1 MNLLFVTKYY
11 PEPRIGGIE
20 RVTKLLTEYFH
31 KQGHHVHCL
40 YFESSEYDGSLGEMI
55 QAHLLEDKYDER
67 WILQYLRSNNI
78 DIVINQ
84 SHFFYSPFLSRL
96 VHKAGGIKLITCC
109 HSSTR
114 METIS
119 RKDALKLSRGLKRW
133 MIRFF
138 YPLFKFYSER
148 KLRKMHLKSFNCSDK
163 TIVLSES
170 IDRQYRRD
178 VLGIFPDDRRLDYIY
193 NPLSFTESIKTDTL
207 HKKENIVLVVAR
219 LYEPQKTLSLLFD
232 AWVKIKSD
240 GWKLVIVGDGED
252 RMLYGQMVND
262 LRITN
267 VKFVGQQSPVSYYEK
282 AKVFAMT
289 SAWEG
294 LPMTILESLQMGCVP
309 IVMDS
314 FPAAKELIDDGKNG
328 ILVAYPDVAA
338 FAAKLQHLMTD
349 DKMRQSMAHEC
360 LLSSKRFAMEAIG
373 KRWMEVIG
381 QMIAK

>member
-1 MNLLFVTKYY
+1 MNVLFITRFY

-20 RVTKLLTEYFH
+20 RVTKLLAEYFH
-31 KQGHHVHCL
+31 NQGHHVHCL
-40 YFESSEYDGSLGEMI
+40 YFESSEYDGSLEEI
-55 QAHLLEDKYDER
+55 LQAHLLEDKYDES
-67 WILQYLRSNNI
+67 WISQYLRLNDI

-84 SHFFYSPFLSRL
+84 SHFFYSPFLSEV
-96 VHKAGGIKLITCC
+96 VHAAGIKLITCC

-119 RKDALKLSRGLKRW
+119 RKDALKLSHGLKRQ

-138 YPLFKFYSER
+138 YPLFKVYSER

-163 TIVLSES
+163 TIVLSEY
-170 IDRQYRRD
+170 IDREYRRD
-178 VLGIFPDDRRLDYIY
+178 VLGLSPDNSRLDYIY
-193 NPLSFTESIKTDTL
+193 NPLSFTESIKTEAL
-207 HKKENIVLVVAR
+207 HRKENVVLVVAR

-232 AWVKIKSD
+232 AWVKIKTD

-252 RMLYGQMVND
+252 RLQYEQMVND
-262 LRITN
+262 LCITN
-267 VKFVGQQSPVSYYEK
+267 VKFVGQQSPMLYYEK

-294 LPMTILESLQMGCVP
+294 LPMTILESLQMGVVP

-314 FPAAKELIDDGKNG
+314 FPAAKEMIEDGKNG
-328 ILVAYPDVAA
+328 FLVAYPDVAA
-338 FAAKLQHLMTD
+338 FADKLQQLITD
-349 DKMRQSMAHEC
+349 DILRRNMAHEC
-360 LLSSKRFAMEAIG
+360 LLSSTCFTMDTIG
-373 KRWMEVIG
+373 KRWMRIIG